1 MMKQL
6 TLTFSHTKELSGP
19 LAPIRPGLFI
29 VRWKNRAL
37 NADAYVRFR
46 EDFAG
51 AVEGFTMEVVTADT
65 DFSFDFQDLDFHRV
79 PAASAK

>member
-1 MMKQL
+1 
-6 TLTFSHTKELSGP
+6 
-19 LAPIRPGLFI
+19 
-29 VRWKNRAL
+29 
-37 NADAYVRFR
+37 VRFR

-79 PAASAK
+79 PAIPAK